1 MTRRARMGVLAESVA
16 LLAALSFPAASQART
31 CSLSSKEQR
40 NLGATYVLQLTVTN
54 YTCSNAKTLV
64 KAYHA
69 CRRRNGGRDGYC
81 RSVNRFRCTERRFN
95 KSRTQ
100 YDSRVTCT
108 RGSRVVKHVY
118 TQFI

>member
-1 MTRRARMGVLAESVA
+1 MTRSARVSVLTASVA
-16 LLAALSFPAASQART
+16 LIAALALPAASQART
-31 CSLSSKEQR
+31 CSLSSTEQR
-40 NLGATYVLQLTVTN
+40 NLGATYVLQLTVKN
-54 YTCSNAKTLV
+54 YTCSNGKRLV

-81 RSVNRFRCTERRFN
+81 RSVNRFRCKESRFN

-108 RGSRVVKHVY
+108 RGTRVVKHVY